1 MVDNVVVLPAD
12 TSLGVGRVSIT
23 CGAVFR
29 RLCGVL
35 RNRRRLETGDALAG
49 ADEFLVYELV
59 DAEPAEFAAEAGPF
73 HTAER

>member
-1 MVDNVVVLPAD
+1 LVDNVVVLPAD

-35 RNRRRLETGDALAG
+35 
-49 ADEFLVYELV
+49 
-59 DAEPAEFAAEAGPF
+59 
-73 HTAER
+73 